1 MDKITKQLAL
11 ALLFG
16 VLAPSA
22 AQAQSVFL
30 CTSASG
36 GKELTDTH
44 RPGCKTLDVRS
55 STQIPAPRAKA
66 GAGGGA
72 RTVAAPASTPADFP
86 KVDSG
91 IQKMRDNDRRD
102 ILNQEMRTEAAKLA
116 QLQAEFKNGEPDR
129 QGGERNYA
137 KYQERVIL
145 MRENINRAEK
155 NIEALQREIDNI
167 R

>member
-1 MDKITKQLAL
+1 MEKITKQLAL
-11 ALLFG
+11 ALLFM
-16 VLAPSA
+16 VLAQSQA
-22 AQAQSVFL
+22 KAQSVFL

-55 STQIPAPRAKA
+55 SAPIPAPRAKSS
-66 GAGGGA
+66 GGA
-72 RTVAAPASTPADFP
+72 RTVAAPVSTPANFP
-86 KVDSG
+86 KVDTG
-91 IQKMRDNDRRD
+91 MQKIRDNDRRD

-129 QGGERNYA
+129 LGGERNYA

-145 MRENINRAEK
+145 LRENINRAEK